1 MNSNSS
7 TSSKGFPLKAFGIL
21 LLVALIGVAG
31 AYFYGLSQG
40 RAALGAQKSDY
51 ETQLQSARE
60 ETQKSKDEVV
70 AMNNRV
76 RLLDA
81 QNSLYRAAVALD
93 RRNFG
98 IANTSLQNA
107 ARSLGE
113 VKEAPEVP
121 FARVQSLAATLQK
134 TNINV
139 AVNLQTQRERLL
151 GFAEQMQDLVVPA
164 APLEAA
170 PSEAPAE
177 DSNTA
182 SPAPDGANADSLA
195 PDGGTPPAP
204 DASPQPDNAVSSEGQ
219 KEGI

>member
-7 TSSKGFPLKAFGIL
+7 TSQTKGFPLKAFGIL
-21 LLVALIGVAG
+21 LLVALIGAAG

-51 ETQLQSARE
+51 ETQLQSASA
-60 ETQKSKDEVV
+60 ETQKAKDELV
-70 AMNNRV
+70 AANNRA

-113 VKEAPEVP
+113 VKESPNIP

-151 GFAEQMQDLVVPA
+151 GFAEQMQEIVPSA
-164 APLEAA
+164 ATIEAA
-170 PSEAPAE
+170 PSEAAPSEA
-177 DSNTA
+177 
-182 SPAPDGANADSLA
+182 APDGTNA
-195 PDGGTPPAP
+195 
-204 DASPQPDNAVSSEGQ
+204 ASQGSE
-219 KEGI
+219 